1 MNRCIVVMEN
11 PVVTFPQTIPFS
23 SRNVITSKLLAK
35 NLSSSFKITRFC
47 STPGAYFCRTSTKI
61 EFFSRDYNLR
71 EAFSLS
77 DLFMSISSFRSF
89 LFAPHGGKATFNG
102 LDVEQKDQKL
112 CLNY

>member
-1 MNRCIVVMEN
+1 MEKN
-11 PVVTFPQTIPFS
+11 EQVHCRDGKPSCHFSTNNTIF

-89 LFAPHGGKATFNG
+89 LFSPRGGKATFNG
-102 LDVEQKDQKL
+102 LDVE
-112 CLNY
+112 